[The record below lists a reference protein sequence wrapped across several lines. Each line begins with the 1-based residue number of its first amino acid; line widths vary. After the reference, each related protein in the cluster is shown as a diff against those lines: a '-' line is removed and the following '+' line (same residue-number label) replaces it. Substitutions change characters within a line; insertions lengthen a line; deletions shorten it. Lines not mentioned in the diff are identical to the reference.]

1 MSNHAGTSPSKHN
14 SRRRDGG
21 RTVNNGELSL
31 EEVYDIW
38 DHASLLFHSYEWD
51 SAAHNFAQLAAQ
63 TTTPAM
69 KAILLTNVGIIR
81 CHMGEYA
88 MALDAFVKA
97 LVVEHNFAV
106 GHFLAGIASYELSM
120 YEISTAAFNACAVA
134 LAATGGSIDYHP
146 MYLNFELE
154 GHTAASNATY
164 VALESNSLSPSTQA
178 QQSNRCLLS
187 RLPAG
192 LIFES
197 PGQGEVIW
205 DSPVTEQCIQ
215 PSSLAST
222 ASFSRRGDPPKDHP
236 LPHISFDEVFVTD
249 GANAQGNRVT
259 TISTL
264 CAAQATATHREEHK
278 LVHNA
283 PIHGSE
289 SAADSFAASQFAHS
303 EPLSHSISVKAQR
316 KNMPYFQGKGNKA
329 RRLEE
334 KTATRPS
341 QDIHDD
347 YKSRLQRTL
356 RLPRDARIAPEHL
369 RSLVWFSKN
378 TGTDEANSP
387 GIPGSSRVLSTTQS
401 NVAGY
406 IGGKPSLDGPKS
418 TSRRHSSS
426 ESMKPQVTF
435 TEPQN
440 HGTSHEEIRALRRIQ
455 AKAKLMGYNK
465 GSLSMNESSESEVP
479 HVHREEAATSSLIS
493 LADTMEATV
502 QPNSP
507 ATREQPG
514 WRPASS
520 VYSRPVDG
528 DSQSIRSQTYGK
540 LDIILDDEREST
552 ATYGH
557 LPLLLPRTYKYPDTN
572 TRDSVDSEESQDT
585 IEDERSLDKP
595 PQAPIAPET
604 DLEKQSVISPGA
616 YGDMISTPVNDSP
629 VQETLDPVKE
639 LFKRMRTPGSTD
651 ASIFNGL
658 MTPNRRSLAFNI
670 SLKLLEGKNI
680 DSASIAAR
688 RMPRPQPVITERNTA
703 ETVAPRRVEKDLPA
717 LPPGHTVEQ
726 QPITDGEKDR
736 ARKDARAQLLAQP
749 LKAIER
755 KGKFLPVRTKTDREK
770 QRPKGY
776 NHPDLAE
783 LDIDATRQVLRH
795 DSHRLAK
802 KVVASPMAPRAP
814 LASPATPQTMES
826 NLVFGLGGSDKVRW

>member
-1 MSNHAGTSPSKHN
+1 MEYEDLSVEPRHYPDCCLAL
-14 SRRRDGG
+14 SRRLIDALADSLLQKPAVTLSIGSGSGLLEATLLKRHEDHIDVRGVEVADLVHKHLPEQNTI
-21 RTVNNGELSL
+21 TVNGT
-31 EEVYDIW
+31 W
-38 DHASLLFHSYEWD
+38 DLY
-51 SAAHNFAQLAAQ
+51 
-63 TTTPAM
+63 P
-69 KAILLTNVGIIR
+69 
-81 CHMGEYA
+81 
-88 MALDAFVKA
+88 DA
-97 LVVEHNFAV
+97 
-106 GHFLAGIASYELSM
+106 
-120 YEISTAAFNACAVA
+120 A
-134 LAATGGSIDYHP
+134 LATAWMFVYPREPRLLGRYIDTHGRGNLDRIIWLGPKMDWQDYEPVFLKSDFRSILVLPACGVADLGFLKFHAIAK
-146 MYLNFELE
+146 ELLP
-154 GHTAASNATY
+154 GPRFAPCQDN
-164 VALESNSLSPSTQA
+164 A

-629 VQETLDPVKE
+629 VQETLDPFGIQYLVE
-639 LFKRMRTPGSTD
+639 
-651 ASIFNGL
+651 
-658 MTPNRRSLAFNI
+658 
-670 SLKLLEGKNI
+670 
-680 DSASIAAR
+680 
-688 RMPRPQPVITERNTA
+688 TA
-703 ETVAPRRVEKDLPA
+703 
-717 LPPGHTVEQ
+717 G
-726 QPITDGEKDR
+726 GEK
-736 ARKDARAQLLAQP
+736 
-749 LKAIER
+749 
-755 KGKFLPVRTKTDREK
+755 
-770 QRPKGY
+770 
-776 NHPDLAE
+776 H
-783 LDIDATRQVLRH
+783 
-795 DSHRLAK
+795 
-802 KVVASPMAPRAP
+802 
-814 LASPATPQTMES
+814 
-826 NLVFGLGGSDKVRW
+826 